1 MILSTLRKLVK
12 IPTGGFI
19 LAVGGPIHRPAEAV
33 DHLDV
38 IDKDIKTVK
47 SYLEFQDTETGW
59 DRLKKIFQLE

>member
-1 MILSTLRKLVK
+1 MVLSTLRKFVK

-19 LAVGGPIHRPAEAV
+19 LSTGALGRPIEAI

-59 DRLKKIFQLE
+59 DRIKKMFQLE